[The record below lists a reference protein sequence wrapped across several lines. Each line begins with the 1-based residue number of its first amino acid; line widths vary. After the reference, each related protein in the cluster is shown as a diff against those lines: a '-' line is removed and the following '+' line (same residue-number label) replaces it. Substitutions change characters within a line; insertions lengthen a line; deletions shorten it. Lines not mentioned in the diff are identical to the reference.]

1 MQGYLESSG
10 ELLSD
15 TGHEFVGADCGD
27 LVPPN
32 AVIGGVKEPE
42 GSLCLGRI
50 GGKTPYSI
58 SSEKGSIKSF
68 FYGAKK
74 VKSGEILVLTNDPI
88 IY

>member
-1 MQGYLESSG
+1 M
-10 ELLSD
+10 
-15 TGHEFVGADCGD
+15 
-27 LVPPN
+27 PPN

-42 GSLCLGRI
+42 GSLYLGRI
-50 GGKTPYSI
+50 GGKTPCSI
-58 SSEKGSIKSF
+58 SSEKGRIKSF